1 MKKKPLVVL
10 TGPTAVGKTKASI
23 GLAKAIGGEI
33 ISADSM
39 QVYEYMDIG
48 SAKIRPE
55 EMQGIPHYLVDELKP
70 WDEFHVVRFQQMA
83 KKAMEQIYANGHIP
97 IIVGG
102 TGFYIQALLYDID
115 FTSTSQD
122 DNYRQDLE
130 NLAKEKGAEY
140 LHNMLRE
147 IDSKSAEDIHANNI
161 KRVIRALEYYHQTG
175 QKMSRHNEEERQK
188 ESPYEFVYFVLNAP
202 REQLYQRI
210 DRRVDQMMS
219 EGLVEEVKRLKEM
232 GCTKEMVSM
241 QGLGYKEILAYLDG
255 EYALDEAV
263 YTIKRDTRHFAK
275 RQLTW
280 FRRERQVTWIQ
291 KEKYDYDEEK
301 ILEAMISHLEGKNML
316 KKKLRGKSKF
326 LRKMNELMEIYSR
339 NQDTA
344 FAYRE
349 LLGLEPLIKYEGER
363 AMFDLNRASLLY
375 DMERYREAENVL
387 RRIPSINP
395 TFDAMCESLRF
406 KILDA
411 K

>member
-10 TGPTAVGKTKASI
+10 TGPTAAGKTKASI

-55 EMQGIPHYLVDELKP
+55 EMQGVPHYLIDDLKP

-83 KKAMEQIYANGHIP
+83 KNAMEQIYANGHIP
-97 IIVGG
+97 IVVGG

-115 FTSTSQD
+115 FTSTAQD
-122 DNYRQDLE
+122 DTYRAELE
-130 NLAKEKGAEY
+130 NLVKEKGAAY
-140 LHNMLRE
+140 LHNMLRKV
-147 IDSKSAEDIHANNI
+147 DPKSAEGIHANNV
-161 KRVIRALEYYHQTG
+161 KRVIRALEYYRQTG
-175 QKMSRHNEEERQK
+175 QKMSEHNEEERRK

-202 REQLYQRI
+202 REQLYARI
-210 DRRVDQMMS
+210 DRRVDQMVE
-219 EGLVEEVKRLKEM
+219 EGLVDEVKHLKEL

-255 EYALDEAV
+255 ECDLDTAV

-291 KEKYDYDEEK
+291 KEVYDYDEDR
-301 ILEAMISHLEGKNML
+301 ILKAMLSHLEG
-316 KKKLRGKSKF
+316 
-326 LRKMNELMEIYSR
+326 
-339 NQDTA
+339 
-344 FAYRE
+344 
-349 LLGLEPLIKYEGER
+349 
-363 AMFDLNRASLLY
+363 
-375 DMERYREAENVL
+375 
-387 RRIPSINP
+387 RI
-395 TFDAMCESLRF
+395 C
-406 KILDA
+406 
-411 K
+411 